1 MSEPM
6 QRRKHLLLAQMML
19 ERAELA
25 AEFDH
30 LRRASSPPQLARGL
44 WSTVLGQAAGATAEK
59 AAELR
64 GRAMQQ
70 LRAMRETL
78 TEAQGKAVERTKA
91 AAKATDEYVH
101 DHPWQVV
108 AGATA
113 VGVVIGMLIAR
124 NR

>member
-1 MSEPM
+1 MTSVTSTSTSTTEKLVSDV
-6 QRRKHLLLAQMML
+6 QQALSGAESML
-19 ERAELA
+19 E
-25 AEFDH
+25 
-30 LRRASSPPQLARGL
+30 
-44 WSTVLGQAAGATAEK
+44 QAAGATAEK

-78 TEAQGKAVERTKA
+78 QDAQGKALERTKA
-91 AAKATDEYVH
+91 AAKATDDYVH

-108 AGATA
+108 VGATA
-113 VGVVIGMLIAR
+113 VGVVLGMLIAR